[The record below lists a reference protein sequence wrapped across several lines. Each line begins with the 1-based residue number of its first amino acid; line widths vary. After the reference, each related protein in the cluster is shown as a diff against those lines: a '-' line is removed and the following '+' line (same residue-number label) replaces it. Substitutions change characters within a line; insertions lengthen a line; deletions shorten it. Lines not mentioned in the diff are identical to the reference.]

1 MFGFLSGLSSK
12 VYLAICA
19 VLLGVLLSLGI
30 YTYFLNSKLE
40 DTQKSLTQK
49 KLLYDIL
56 VEDLE
61 DVSNI
66 IAQREQEF
74 EKFKNKK
81 PEVKYKTII
90 KYKEKIK
97 GGTCEE
103 KVKAISDINF
113 SDL

>member
-1 MFGFLSGLSSK
+1 MFGFLGGLSSK

-19 VLLGVLLSLGI
+19 ILIGVVFSLSI

-40 DTQKSLTQK
+40 STQKELTQTT
-49 KLLYDIL
+49 LLHEI
-56 VEDLE
+56 VIEDLKQVNKAITE
-61 DVSNI
+61 
-66 IAQREQEF
+66 REKKF
-74 EKFKNKK
+74 EQYKNKK

-90 KYKEKIK
+90 KYKEKTK

-103 KVKAISDINF
+103 KVKAISNINF

>member
-1 MFGFLSGLSSK
+1 MFGFLGGLSSK

-19 VLLGVLLSLGI
+19 VLLGVVFSLSV
-30 YTYFLNSKLE
+30 YTYFLDSKLE
-40 DTQKSLTQK
+40 STQKELTQA
-49 KLLYDIL
+49 KLVHDIL
-56 VEDLE
+56 VKDLE

-66 IAQREQEF
+66 IAQRE
-74 EKFKNKK
+74 EKFEQYKNKK

-90 KYKEKIK
+90 KYKEKMK